1 MASLLFGDTLPSST
15 TGALT
20 TTNDALPDWYQAYT
34 RGIAGKAD
42 AIANAPYQGYS
53 DPRIAGF
60 NATQTG
66 AQQDILDNAGAWQP
80 NMGVAENQLSTNLG
94 GLGTVASD
102 AFNRANGMNFQDDI
116 GNYMSPY
123 TSGVVDELGRLGN
136 KNLFDNVLPGV
147 NSTFAGT
154 GQFGSTRNADFTN
167 RAITQ
172 NQQEILGAQSKALES
187 GFTQASNNFFADKT
201 GDTQLGQAAGT
212 YGNQGAQLLGA
223 LGQQRATLGLA
234 DANASNIVGGLQQ
247 AQTQQGLDLQYQDFL
262 QQRDY
267 PQQQLSYLNSMV
279 RGLPVDKSQFTT
291 QSSLNT
297 NDVGNMGSNSGLS
310 NIIQGITGVAGV
322 KSALGI
328 K

>member
-1 MASLLFGDTLPSST
+1 MSLLFGDTLPSST

-34 RGIAGKAD
+34 RGIAAKAD
-42 AIANAPYQGYS
+42 AVANQPYTPYTQ
-53 DPRIAGF
+53 PRIEGF

-66 AQQDILDNAGAWQP
+66 AQQDILNNAGSWDPSITA
-80 NMGVAENQLSTNLG
+80 GENSLTANLG
-94 GLGTVASD
+94 GLGNIASS
-102 AFNRANGMNFQDDI
+102 AFGRANTANFGADI
-116 GNYMSPY
+116 NNYMNPY
-123 TSGVVDELGRLGN
+123 TTGVVDEIARLGN

-147 NSTFAGT
+147 NSTFVGA

-172 NQQEILGAQSKALES
+172 NQQEIMGQQSKALDT
-187 GFTQASNNFFADKT
+187 GFNNAAANFFNDKNSN
-201 GDTQLGQAAGT
+201 TQLGQSAGT
-212 YGNQGAQLLGA
+212 YGNQAAQLLGG

-234 DANASNIVGGLQQ
+234 DANAANIVGNTQQ
-247 AQTQQGLDLQYQDFL
+247 AQAQQNLDLSYQDFL

-267 PQQQLSYLNSMV
+267 PQAQLSYLNSMV
-279 RGLPVDKSQFTT
+279 RGLPVDRSQFQTN
-291 QSSLNT
+291 SSLNT
-297 NDVGNMGSNSGLS
+297 SDVGNMGSNSGLS
-310 NIIQGITGVAGV
+310 QIIQGISGVGGI

>member
-1 MASLLFGDTLPSST
+1 MSSLLFGDTLPSQT
-15 TGALT
+15 TGNLT

-34 RGIAGKAD
+34 RGLAAKAD
-42 AIANAPYQGYS
+42 AVSNMPYTGYTQ
-53 DPRIAGF
+53 PRIEGF
-60 NATQTG
+60 NATQLG
-66 AQQDILDNAGAWQP
+66 AQNDILGNAGAWE
-80 NMGVAENQLSTNLG
+80 GDVSTAENSLGGNLG

-102 AFNRANGMNFQDDI
+102 AFNRANGANFASDI
-116 GNYMSPY
+116 GTYMSPY
-123 TSGVVDELGRLGN
+123 TTGVVDELARLGN

-172 NQQEILGAQSKALES
+172 NQQEILGAQSKALDT
-187 GFTQASNNFFADKT
+187 GFNAAAANFFADKT
-201 GDTQLGQAAGT
+201 GNTQLGQASGT
-212 YGNQGAQLLGA
+212 YGNQAAQMLGG
-223 LGQQRATLGLA
+223 LGQSRATLGLA
-234 DANASNIVGGLQQ
+234 DANAANIVGGVQQEQ
-247 AQTQQGLDLQYQDFL
+247 AQKGLDLQYQDFL

-267 PQQQLSYLNSMV
+267 PQAQLSYLNSII
-279 RGLPVDKSQFTT
+279 RGIPVDKSQFTT
-291 QSSLNT
+291 NSSLNT

-310 NIIQGITGVAGV
+310 AILQGISGVAGI